1 MRADGSTRIGRFE
14 VYGSTR
20 RRQVAF
26 NATSQDQ
33 WEAFAEHRRCLT
45 AVLAREVT
53 VGRSRLCVLG
63 AGNTNDQDLSA
74 LLSAHREVHLVD
86 IDSEVLV
93 RGAARQGVAK
103 HPRLH
108 LHGGVDVTAT
118 LGVLSDRTPMSELGP
133 ADFEAMA
140 AWPASRTAVV
150 LPGGFDRVAST
161 CLLSQILET
170 AAYSL
175 GRDHHQLADAQ
186 AALRAGHLR
195 LMTRLAAPG
204 GEAVL
209 VTDVVSSQILGEL
222 PALTAKELA
231 GLLPGLR
238 CKGDHFRGVHP
249 RQLLAALRADPS
261 IGPLVASVNLLKPW
275 RWRLHDE
282 TYLVGALAFRL
293 APR

>member
-1 MRADGSTRIGRFE
+1 MDRLG
-14 VYGSTR
+14 

-26 NATSQDQ
+26 NATSRDQ
-33 WEAFAEHRRCLT
+33 WEGFAEHRRCLT
-45 AVLAREVT
+45 AVLVREAT

-63 AGNTNDQDLSA
+63 AGNHNDLDLTA

-86 IDSEVLV
+86 IDSAALV
-93 RGAARQGVAK
+93 RGAARQGVAN

-118 LGVLSDRTPMSELGP
+118 LGILSGRTPMSELGP
-133 ADFEAMA
+133 ADFDAMA
-140 AWPASRTAVV
+140 AWPASRTALV

-170 AAYSL
+170 AAHSL

-195 LMTRLAAPG
+195 LMARLAAPG

-209 VTDVVSSQILGEL
+209 VTDVVSSQM
-222 PALTAKELA
+222 PH
-231 GLLPGLR
+231 R
-238 CKGDHFRGVHP
+238 
-249 RQLLAALRADPS
+249 
-261 IGPLVASVNLLKPW
+261 VASPG
-275 RWRLHDE
+275 REGARRAA
-282 TYLVGALAFRL
+282 VGIEA
-293 APR
+293 